1 VSLFRMLADNRDPRS
16 LAARLRRRRSLLLRE
31 LLATVPRPARV
42 LDIGGTQTWWD
53 TIGAEGLHGLTIVL
67 VNPKAQQ
74 VTRAGF
80 EAIVGDGRALAL
92 PDRSFD
98 IVFSNSVIEHVG
110 DLDDQR
116 RMAAEI
122 QRVGRRYYVQTPNRW
137 FPIEPHFVFPAFQFL
152 PLAVRTELLMRF
164 RLGWFP
170 KISERAEARRVA
182 SSIRL
187 LTEAELRD
195 LFPGATLHRESFAG
209 LTKSLIVT
217 RGFSG

>member
-1 VSLFRMLADNRDPRS
+1 MLADNRDPRS
-16 LAARLRRRRSLLLRE
+16 VAARLRRRRSQLLRE
-31 LLATVPRPARV
+31 LLATVPRPARL

-53 TIGAEGLHGLTIVL
+53 TIGAEGLRDITIVL
-67 VNPKAQQ
+67 LNPTAQQ
-74 VTRAGF
+74 VTQPGF
-80 EAIVGDGRALAL
+80 EAVVGDGRALAM

-98 IVFSNSVIEHVG
+98 VVFSNSVIEHVG
-110 DLDDQR
+110 DLADQQ

-137 FPIEPHFVFPAFQFL
+137 FPIEPHFVFPGFQFL

-170 KISERAEARRVA
+170 KIATREEARRVA

-187 LTEAELRD
+187 LTEPELRV
-195 LFPGATLHRESFAG
+195 LFPGGTLHRESFAG
-209 LTKSLIVT
+209 LTKSLIVVG
-217 RGFSG
+217 GFGG